1 MNSQIDEKKLK
12 AMAKELAKDLK
23 SEADLNALTRSLLK
37 ATIETALES
46 ELDTHL
52 GYEKHAK
59 ANRADGN
66 ARNGYSS
73 KTLKSDYGEVNLST
87 PRDRNGEF
95 EPELVKKGQTRTGA
109 LDKQILALYSKGMS
123 TRDIAVMLEELYG
136 TEVSH
141 TLISNVTDAVIDE
154 VVEWQ
159 SRPLE
164 GVYPILYLDCLVV
177 KVRQDKRVVN
187 KSVYLAVGLNREGRK
202 ELLGL
207 WIAETE
213 GAKFWMAVL
222 TELKNRGLKDIFI
235 ACIDGLKGFAEA
247 IVAVY
252 PQTKIQLCIVHMVR
266 NSLKYVSWKNRK
278 EVAASLKG
286 IYSAVTEEE
295 ASKALDTFEEQWGET
310 YPSIGKS
317 WRQHWPNLITF
328 FAYPPE
334 IRKVIYT
341 TNAIES
347 INSSIRKVIK
357 NRKIFPSDDSA
368 FKVIYLAI
376 EQASKRWTMPVRNW
390 NEAMNRFEIEFG
402 ERLYAG

>member
-1 MNSQIDEKKLK
+1 MSSQIDKQKLN

-23 SEADLNALTRSLLK
+23 SEADLNVLTRSLLK

-66 ARNGYSS
+66 ARNGYSN
-73 KTLKSDYGEVNLST
+73 KKLKSDYGEVELAT

-95 EPELVKKGQTRTGA
+95 EPQLVKKGQTRTGA
-109 LDKQILALYSKGMS
+109 LDNQILALYSKGMS

-136 TEVSH
+136 TDVSH
-141 TLISNVTDAVIDE
+141 TLISNVTDAVIEE
-154 VVEWQ
+154 VIEWQ

-164 GVYPILYLDCLVV
+164 SVYPILYLDCLVV
-177 KVRQDKRVVN
+177 KVRQDKRVIN

-213 GAKFWMAVL
+213 GAKFWMNVL

-278 EVAASLKG
+278 AVAGSLKA

-295 ASKALDTFEEQWGET
+295 ASRALDAFEEQWGDA

-317 WRQHWPNLITF
+317 WRAHWPNLITF
-328 FAYPPE
+328 FDYPPE

-341 TNAIES
+341 TNVIES

-357 NRKIFPSDDSA
+357 NRKVFPSDESV

-376 EQASKRWTMPVRNW
+376 EQVSKRWTMPVRNW

-402 ERLYAG
+402 DRLYGS